1 MSSTSSSPTRSRW
14 LGPREL
20 AREANTSIKALR
32 VYEKAGLLTPDRR
45 AGGWR
50 LYGPEHVARLHQVLA
65 LKALGLSLKQIAV
78 VLNRDDMA
86 IGRIMELQALHLATN
101 IRAARDQLKR
111 VQQARDQLVNEGRI
125 TDALLLELARDL
137 APAPALGLTDVRTA
151 IQAATLDGEEQ
162 AAVEAVIDGC
172 RADPATEAS
181 IRDLLA
187 EAVIAAAEGGPGSRR
202 AQALAERWLSLA
214 DALDLPAANTGQAD
228 ALRRVA
234 VRMMA
239 DPTLKDALTFLRD
252 AVERRGAPSQKV

>member
-1 MSSTSSSPTRSRW
+1 
-14 LGPREL
+14 
-20 AREANTSIKALR
+20 
-32 VYEKAGLLTPDRR
+32 
-45 AGGWR
+45 
-50 LYGPEHVARLHQVLA
+50 
-65 LKALGLSLKQIAV
+65 
-78 VLNRDDMA
+78 MA

-111 VQQARDQLVNEGRI
+111 VQQARDQLVNEGLI